1 MNVYSIS
8 LLGRRPQ
15 NEDNHEIILNLDG
28 KDPTKNNINYFAV
41 YDGHGGK
48 QVSNYLKEN
57 MSKFYVHK
65 KLNFP
70 LTKKYVNKVADFVQ
84 TSIKKHKF
92 ANRMGS
98 TALVV
103 IQFKCNNEDYI
114 NVINTGD
121 SRCIMCRDNVAM
133 PLTKDHKPNWPE
145 EYHRIMGLGGKVQF
159 DGYDWR
165 INDLSVSRAYGDTD
179 ASPYVTHTPDLFR
192 YKLDKSDKFMV
203 VACDGLYESLSN
215 NDIINFVLLNCY
227 DSTLTKRINKGVN
240 IAEKLA
246 EYAIK
251 KGSGDNVS
259 CVVVFANE

>member
-8 LLGRRPQ
+8 LLGKRPQ
-15 NEDNHEIILNLDG
+15 NEDNHEIILNIDG
-28 KDPTKNNINYFAV
+28 KDSTKKNINYYAV

-48 QVSNYLKEN
+48 QVSNFLKEN
-57 MSKFYVHK
+57 LSKFYIDK
-65 KLNFP
+65 KINYP
-70 LTKKYVNKVADFVQ
+70 LTKKYVNRVSDFVQ
-84 TSIKKHKF
+84 NSLVKHKF
-92 ANRMGS
+92 ANRTGS
-98 TALVV
+98 TSLVV
-103 IQFKCNNEDYI
+103 VQFKYNNEDYI
-114 NVINTGD
+114 NVINIGD

-165 INDLSVSRAYGDTD
+165 INDLSVSRSFGDTD

-203 VACDGLYESLSN
+203 IACDGLYESLNN

-227 DSTLTKRINKGVN
+227 DSALNKRINKGVN

-246 EYAIK
+246 KYAIQ
-251 KGSGDNVS
+251 KGSGDNIS
-259 CVVVFANE
+259 LHCIFFD